1 MRIAQTLLATT
12 LLAGFALSSTAQAEK
27 FAYPYHLPDLD
38 WYTIETEHFEIHYP
52 VSKVS
57 REDGNEHYI
66 NAEYSARKTA
76 KVSEEMWPLM
86 CGQLNFFL
94 KEKIHVVVLDQM
106 DYLTGF
112 TIPSWDWIE
121 ISANPGSNFYRAR
134 GRGEWFS
141 DVMIHEFAHVVS
153 LKASNALAD
162 GVQGITLG
170 GLYSDGIR
178 DTATGFDLS
187 IGQNDPWWFTEGGAE
202 FWSDNTG
209 YYVWT
214 SRRDAF
220 IRQTVLDNRLL
231 TYDEWVSRVDA
242 SGFGEGERGYQQ
254 GYSMALYL
262 RERFG
267 DDTMARMA
275 IEYGKSWRPNWETV
289 IEDVIGLT
297 GREIYD
303 DWKAYITAKYER
315 QRDDIIAEGLVE
327 GYPVAGVGEWQF
339 ADRSAEDAWWGKQL
353 KDREST
359 KAAHGDYTIYPKM
372 SDDGRWYAVNQRG
385 YLAASVRNEGSIYG
399 IGGGNTDAAASQKRA
414 DTSGAVRMGF
424 MSGWDFVPG
433 EDAVVITASED
444 SYAYQGVSY
453 WTQIRLERDG
463 YNWNQLYYLPL
474 ELEEKKIK
482 GRVRETLSS
491 GTVLGRQTDPLSAAA
506 VKIPNTQR
514 GTDPAVNADGRV
526 VYLEYFDGTTNVV
539 TINLDGTD
547 KKYLTEF
554 RDGTMFQRP
563 DWSPDGST
571 VVVSMY
577 RNYQNDII
585 LIDEETAEVTPVTW
599 DSAESF
605 DPHWATD
612 GKIYF
617 TSDPDFVMN
626 VYSFDPETGQ
636 ILKITNVIGDAETPS
651 ITPEG
656 NLLFTYKTAYG
667 YQPFALPKEQFLN
680 ADYTDQ
686 FVTDPDPAEVTAVLE
701 YREDLSVYDGMT
713 TRYRATRSMVA
724 PLAIP
729 SFRVSNDTM
738 TNWGVTG
745 GVLVRLSDV
754 VEDHVVLGLAE
765 LGEDTNALV
774 LYENHVFKPTLRVLA
789 RTGMAKFD
797 FARAVDQDNDP
808 ATPNDIDVFEGK
820 QNQTYTVVGGWMD
833 YPWDPNGRFTTGVGV
848 VGITYGFKTT
858 SDVKSEPFMVTGN
871 ANAWAQWSTVSQ
883 RYMWGGHPVG
893 RIINLSYSR
902 GYSDV
907 VYAPYYGVDVDDGQ
921 QLDKYQFNQIDF
933 RWTEHWRVKA
943 PWGKDVLGLLGQAGK
958 HRHIITA
965 DVQVGYIDRNVQF
978 NDEFRAGGRHPYF
991 WGSGNLSPNTVF
1003 SGYPSGSLGGETMLI
1018 AALAYKFPV
1027 KKDMNKKVGPFYF
1040 YDLHAQV
1047 MGTVGNLWSYRPPDE
1062 PGSYYTN
1069 RFDARVAYDPDDVT
1083 REVPFVDYSYKN
1095 SPVDPVTGKVD
1106 PNYLLSDVGAELR
1119 LSSVLFNR
1127 GGWDSFLR
1135 VSYGLNE
1142 IRGIGDVD
1150 GDDIT
1155 STADNGVGDNLS
1167 TETELP
1173 GVRVYIGLGTGW

>member
-1 MRIAQTLLATT
+1 MRIIQTLLAAV
-12 LLAGFALSSTAQAEK
+12 LLAGLSISSTARAEK
-27 FAYPYHLPDLD
+27 FAYPYHVPDLD

-86 CGQLNFFL
+86 CGQLNYFL

-162 GVQGITLG
+162 GVQGINFG

-178 DTATGFDLS
+178 DTATGVQLS
-187 IGQNDPWWFTEGGAE
+187 IGQNDPWWWTEGGAE

-220 IRQTVLDNRLL
+220 IRQTVLDDRLL
-231 TYDEWVSRVDA
+231 TYDEWVTRVDA

-267 DDTMARMA
+267 DDTMARFA
-275 IEYGKSWRPNWETV
+275 IEYGKGWRPNWETV
-289 IEDVIGLT
+289 IQDVLGIT
-297 GREIYD
+297 GRELYE
-303 DWKAYITAKYER
+303 DWKAYITAKYEK

-327 GYPVAGVGEWQF
+327 GYPIQGVGEWHF
-339 ADRSAEDAWWGKQL
+339 GDRDAEDAWWGKAL
-353 KDREST
+353 DDRERT
-359 KAAHGDYTIYPKM
+359 KGTHGSYSLYPKI
-372 SDDGRWYAVNQRG
+372 SDDGRWVGINTRG
-385 YLAASVRNEGSIYG
+385 SLGLQQASEGSIFG
-399 IGGGNTDAAASQKRA
+399 FGGGNTDAQAAQGEA
-414 DTSGAVRMGF
+414 DSAGSISMGF

-433 EDAVVITASED
+433 QDAVVVTATED
-444 SYAYQGVSY
+444 SYAPNRVSY

-463 YNWNQLYYLPL
+463 YNWNQLFYVPL
-474 ELEEKKIK
+474 EMDEHKERGRALESLTSK
-482 GRVRETLSS
+482 
-491 GTVLGRQTDPLSAAA
+491 TVMGRQTKPLHPVA
-506 VKIPNTQR
+506 IPNTQR
-514 GTDPAVNADGRV
+514 GTDPAVRDDGRV

-547 KKYLTEF
+547 KKSLTTF
-554 RDGTMFQRP
+554 HDGTMFQRP
-563 DWSPDGST
+563 DWSPDGT
-571 VVVSMY
+571 QVVVSMY

-585 LIDEETAEVTPVTW
+585 LLDAETGEVTPITW

-605 DPHWATD
+605 DPHWGHD
-612 GKIYF
+612 GRIYF

-626 VYSFDPETGQ
+626 VYSYDPETKQ
-636 ILKITNVIGDAETPS
+636 ILKITNVIGDAETPYL
-651 ITPEG
+651 TPEG

-667 YQPFALPKEQFLN
+667 YQSWALPKEQFLN
-680 ADYTDQ
+680 ADYSDQ
-686 FVTDPDPAEVTAVLE
+686 FITEPDMAEVTAVLE
-701 YREDLSVYDGMT
+701 YREDLSIYEGMT
-713 TRYRATRSMVA
+713 RKYRATRSMVA

-729 SFRVSNDTM
+729 TFRVSNDTM

-754 VEDHVVLGLAE
+754 VEDHVVLFAGE
-765 LGEDTNALV
+765 LGEDSNV
-774 LYENHVFKPTLRVLA
+774 WGYYENHVRRPTVGVFA
-789 RTGMAKFD
+789 RTGLTKFD

-808 ATPNDIDVFEGK
+808 ATPNDVDIFEGK
-820 QNQTYTVVGGWMD
+820 QNQVYTVVQGFAR
-833 YPWDPNGRFTTGVGV
+833 YPWDPRGRFQTGVSV
-848 VGITYGFKTT
+848 LGITYGFKTT
-858 SDVKSEPFMVTGN
+858 SDVKPEPFMATG
-871 ANAWAQWSTVSQ
+871 ALSGFAQWSTVSQ
-883 RYMWGGHPVG
+883 RYYWGGHPVG
-893 RIINLSYSR
+893 RIISLAFLR
-902 GYSDV
+902 GYTDII
-907 VYAPYYGVDVDDGQ
+907 YEPYYGVDVDDGQ
-921 QLDKYQFNQIDF
+921 QLDKYQYNRIDF

-943 PWGKDVLGLLGQAGK
+943 PWDKDVLGLLGQANK
-958 HRHIITA
+958 YRHIITA
-965 DVQVGYIDRNVQF
+965 DVQLGYIDRNAQY
-978 NDEFRAGGRHPYF
+978 NDEYRAGGRHPYY
-991 WGSGNLSPNTVF
+991 WGSGNLAPNTMF
-1003 SGYPSGSLGGETMLI
+1003 SGYPSSSLVGETMLV
-1018 AALAYKFPV
+1018 ASLAYKFPV
-1027 KKDMNKKVGPFYF
+1027 KTDMNKKVGPFYF
-1040 YDLHAQV
+1040 YDLHAQL

-1069 RFDARVAYDPDDVT
+1069 RFDARVAYDESDVV
-1083 REVPFVDYSYKN
+1083 REVPFQDYSYKN

-1106 PNYLLSDVGAELR
+1106 PNYLLSDIGAELR
-1119 LSSVLFNR
+1119 LSTVMFNR
-1127 GGWDSFLR
+1127 GSWNSFLR

-1142 IRGIGDVD
+1142 IRGISDVN

-1167 TETELP
+1167 TETEKP